1 MTQEHTVTRCPLWQ
15 SRLDPNC
22 PGFSR
27 GLGRNPKSGQ
37 PGRAFPLPGF
47 CPDRSLAPSAH
58 LPELRPRAPANR
70 RGRPPEEGGA
80 AGQGRVLPFR
90 ANPRPRLPCAGWGK
104 AWAAALLDA
113 AAAGLLLKDELAT
126 CWLGCWTRRRWYSES
141 FATKGRP
148 GLCNNLGSGGVSF

>member
-1 MTQEHTVTRCPLWQ
+1 MSTLAIPARPQL
-15 SRLDPNC
+15 SRLLTGPRQK
-22 PGFSR
+22 PRIWPARQGFSSSR
-27 GLGRNPKSGQ
+27 LLSTPE
-37 PGRAFPLPGF
+37 PGPLSPPPG
-47 CPDRSLAPSAH
+47 AP
-58 LPELRPRAPANR
+58 PRAPANR

-80 AGQGRVLPFR
+80 TGQGRVLPFG

-126 CWLGCWTRRRWYSES
+126 CWLGCWARRRWYSES

-148 GLCNNLGSGGVSF
+148 GLCNNLGSGGESF